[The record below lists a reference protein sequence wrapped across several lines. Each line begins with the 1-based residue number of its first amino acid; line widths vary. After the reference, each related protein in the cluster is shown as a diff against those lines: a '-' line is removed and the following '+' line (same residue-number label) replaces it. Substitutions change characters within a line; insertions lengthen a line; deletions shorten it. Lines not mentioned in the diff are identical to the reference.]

1 MYEELNNKLK
11 NLPMGSFEND
21 DHVLPVVELLKE
33 EGYLLMSDDE
43 NEATQRMKAGP
54 TLGIE
59 LGLSTLDRLLSDS
72 QDVDPCELNIAWN
85 NKSGQVTEVFLSE
98 L

>member
-1 MYEELNNKLK
+1 MYKELNEKLK
-11 NLPMGSFEND
+11 SLPMGSFEND
-21 DHVLPVVELLKE
+21 DHVMPVVELLKE
-33 EGYLLMSDDE
+33 EGYLMMSNDE
-43 NEATQRMKAGP
+43 DEGTQRMKAGP

-72 QDVDPCELNIAWN
+72 QDVDPCELNITWD